1 MYYPLAVHLD
11 YDPPI
16 PSATPSVSAV
26 SNCVLSHNSKSF
38 LLSKMIFVCLS

>member
-16 PSATPSVSAV
+16 PSATVPVTAV
-26 SNCVLSHNSKSF
+26 PNCLLSHSGKILYF
-38 LLSKMIFVCLS
+38 RR